1 MCENV
6 RGNDGH
12 DGSESDQRSAI
23 ETKLAVRG
31 MRGPLGSDASLLW
44 NEPFCLPA
52 AESMG
57 DVGKRYSIVATAMTE
72 PNGWWE
78 IEKSS
83 GSLQADKLDKDR
95 SVVRISQP
103 KS

>member
-72 PNGWWE
+72 PNG
-78 IEKSS
+78 
-83 GSLQADKLDKDR
+83 
-95 SVVRISQP
+95 
-103 KS
+103 